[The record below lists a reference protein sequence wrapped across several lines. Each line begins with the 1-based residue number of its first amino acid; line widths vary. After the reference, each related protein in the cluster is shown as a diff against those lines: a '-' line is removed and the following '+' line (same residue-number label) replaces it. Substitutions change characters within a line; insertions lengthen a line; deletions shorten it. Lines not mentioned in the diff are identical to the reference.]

1 MSRKAKIWSIIGAV
15 STLIALIVLV
25 AAVFVA
31 TSPGDDAAVEQAA
44 PATPAPVESLENN
57 GSTGF
62 GPPSSDLLGRKVMIP
77 NNPAGQALLQQD
89 PGPRAGCDDIDNL
102 VSPAGM
108 MIQHTFGTPN
118 LFSTSDGPRRVD
130 GVLAEGYSRTPQGA
144 ALAAYNIWQRANLGG
159 DVALTVIK
167 NQGVT
172 DPATLQSVEDKGIAN
187 SDWSAEDRRKV
198 PAAEA
203 FRILSCDDD
212 FVVTEFAT
220 RIFGDETGRFTE
232 PRWVTFRFNMAWSDG
247 DWKMQLLKGAASASK
262 VDSLAGW
269 TQWAF

>member
-1 MSRKAKIWSIIGAV
+1 MSRKAKIWSIVGAV
-15 STLIALIVLV
+15 SALLVLV
-25 AAVFVA
+25 AAVFVVTA
-31 TSPGDDAAVEQAA
+31 SDEDDAPVEQAA
-44 PATPAPVESLENN
+44 PATPTQPAESLENN
-57 GSTGF
+57 GGTGF

-77 NNPAGQALLQQD
+77 NNPAGQALPQQD
-89 PGPRAGCDDIDNL
+89 PGPRAGCDATDDL
-102 VSPAGM
+102 VSPTGM
-108 MIQHTFGTPN
+108 MIQLTFSTPN
-118 LFSTSDGPRRVD
+118 LFSTSDGPSRIN

-172 DPATLQSVEDKGIAN
+172 DPATLRSVEDKGIAG
-187 SDWSAEDRRKV
+187 SDWSAEDRSKV

-232 PRWVTFRFNMAWSDG
+232 PRWATFRFNMAWSDG

-269 TQWAF
+269 TQWEF